1 MRLIRTTDRDPGL
14 SRRRRGRGFSYHLPD
29 GSLLRDPAERKRI
42 DALAVPPAYE
52 DVWICPLS
60 HGHLQATGRD
70 AAKRKQYRYHPE
82 WRKKRNANLFG
93 SLVAFAAALP
103 RLRRRIT
110 DDLSRDDLDRK
121 RVLAAAAHLLQLS
134 LVRAGHGGVTG
145 GRKTYGL
152 ATLRGRH
159 VSVNADGIIELAFRG
174 KSGQRQTRTLES
186 HRLAAALRESLSLDA
201 DAVLAY
207 EDASGT
213 AHTLTA
219 DAINDYLRE
228 AMGDQADDD
237 AEGFTAKHFR
247 TWGGTVYAA
256 ATLAR
261 APRGQTAAERKRQTV
276 AAVKAAAAA
285 LGNRP
290 ATCRK
295 HYVAPAV
302 FAAFENDT
310 LHAAMNERPDPD
322 RTPPRRGLGAEER
335 AVKKLLERAGGAK

>member
-1 MRLIRTTDRDPGL
+1 MRLVRTTDRDPGL

-29 GSLLRDPAERKRI
+29 GSLLRDPVERERI
-42 DALAVPPAYE
+42 EALAVPPAYD
-52 DVWICPLS
+52 DVWICPLA

-82 WRKKRNANLFG
+82 WRKQRNANLFG
-93 SLVAFAAALP
+93 SLVDFAGALP

-110 DDLSRDDLDRK
+110 DDLARGDLDRQ

-134 LVRAGHGGVTG
+134 LVRAGHGGSTG
-145 GRKTYGL
+145 GKKTYGL

-159 VSVNADGIIELAFRG
+159 VSVDADGTIELAFLG
-174 KSGQRQTRTLES
+174 KSGQRQTRTLAS
-186 HRLAAALRESLSLDA
+186 GRLAAALRESLALDT

-207 EDASGT
+207 EDAEGES
-213 AHTLTA
+213 HTLNA

-228 AMGDQADDD
+228 ATGTD
-237 AEGFTAKHFR
+237 EGGFTAKHFR

-256 ATLAR
+256 AALAR
-261 APRGQTAAERKRQTV
+261 EPRADSAAARKRQIV

-295 HYVAPAV
+295 HYIAPAV
-302 FAAFENDT
+302 FEAFEDAT
-310 LHAAMNERPDPD
+310 LHAAMNDRPDPD
-322 RTPPRRGLGAEER
+322 RGPPRRGLGAEER
-335 AVKKLLERAGGAK
+335 AVKKVLERAGGAK